1 MAEFKALNKPRI
13 AILLN
18 NNIEVT
24 FTTTKTA
31 INELEGLK
39 DKELVV
45 NVKEWRP
52 RRSLSQN
59 AYMWALLNEIAI
71 KINSSKID
79 IYKTYI
85 KDYGV
90 FQILPIKAEAVDMF
104 ISKWS
109 KNGIGWFCEDLGE
122 SKLNGFVKLI
132 AYFGSSTYTTAEMQ
146 RLVSAIVDDC
156 KELGINTMTP
166 DEILRLPND
175 ND

>member
-24 FTTTKTA
+24 FTTTKAA
-31 INELEGLK
+31 INELESLK
-39 DKELVV
+39 DKELIV

-71 KINSSKID
+71 KVNSSKID

-90 FQILPIKAEAVDMF
+90 FQILPIKAEAADMF
-104 ISKWS
+104 INKWT
-109 KNGIGWFCEDLGE
+109 KNGLGWFCEDLGE

-146 RLVSAIVDDC
+146 RLINAIVDDC
-156 KELGINTMTP
+156 EELGISTMTP